1 MKLDG
6 KSDAPRGEQVA
17 PSRGRG
23 LKLPSRHTGSIRP
36 LVAPSRGRGL
46 KPPAEKSKV
55 MLSGRPFTGAWIETP
70 AVRAFLNWSIVA
82 PSRGRGLKP
91 GYFTASEAAKYV
103 APSRGRGLK
112 RPIQKGT
119 AGRPGR
125 PFTGAWIETACPW
138 WRGSQSSGRPFTGAW
153 IETGRD
159 WRKINKTWVAP
170 SRGRGLKLSAPGRFR
185 RICESPLHGGVD

>member
-1 MKLDG
+1 MPIKKQDAAYRGRPFTGAWIETRRCLTCPLMATVAPSRGRGLKLDG

-82 PSRGRGLKP
+82 PSRGRGLKRP
-91 GYFTASEAAKYV
+91 WWGASSRRGSV

-112 RPIQKGT
+112 Q
-119 AGRPGR
+119 
-125 PFTGAWIETACPW
+125 W
-138 WRGSQSSGRPFTGAW
+138 WRNYQRWPGSG
-153 IETGRD
+153 
-159 WRKINKTWVAP
+159 
-170 SRGRGLKLSAPGRFR
+170 
-185 RICESPLHGGVD
+185 SPLHGGVD